1 MLLLAISMLS
11 LLSAASATPA
21 VELIFGPADSFV
33 AIVLAGLAIGLLAFS
48 SLFDLSV
55 YGIGAVMSAD
65 EHAAVRQGVRDY
77 GCGFFALPNWFIGG
91 FKSLG
96 YILVTISLTGYTLHE
111 FLDPTTGVSIVPA
124 LPATF
129 NTWITWVWLTTVG
142 AIVFDKMG
150 HSLHAKCSM
159 HAFAAVAFWFAF
171 VGWVGSV
178 VFLIL
183 EFVNLAGTSAIQWEI
198 FHTVVVGLWVLV
210 GLYTAIRYS
219 IIAYLN
225 SGGYEK
231 MN

>member
-1 MLLLAISMLS
+1 MLLLVISMLS

-55 YGIGAVMSAD
+55 YGIGVMMTAD
-65 EHAAVRQGVRDY
+65 EHEAVRQSVRSNQ
-77 GCGFFALPNWFIGG
+77 CGFFALPNWFVGG
-91 FKSLG
+91 FKSIG

-111 FLDPTTGVSIVPA
+111 FLDPITGVSIVPA

-129 NTWITWVWLTTVG
+129 NTWITWIWLTTVG

-159 HAFAAVAFWFAF
+159 HVAAAVAFWIAL
-171 VGWVGSV
+171 VGWIGSV

-183 EFVNLAGTSAIQWEI
+183 EFVNLAGTSAVQWEI
-198 FHTVVVGLWVLV
+198 FHTVSVSVWVLV

-219 IIAYLN
+219 LIAYLN
-225 SGGYEK
+225 PGGYEK